1 MQDHQCKIST
11 GAKCT
16 YAAMTLYFIAA
27 SILLLNENEGGT
39 EDDDRDDIEDA
50 SNKEPL
56 IQDVIFECEVSRS
69 SSSSLGGFRKDNPMT
84 ISAMTW
90 DQALGEKDT
99 PDISERSG
107 QIDDSTRS
115 AEEEIR
121 V

>member
-1 MQDHQCKIST
+1 M
-11 GAKCT
+11 
-16 YAAMTLYFIAA
+16 
-27 SILLLNENEGGT
+27 
-39 EDDDRDDIEDA
+39 EDDDRDDTEDA
-50 SNKEPL
+50 SYTEPL

-90 DQALGEKDT
+90 DQALGENDT

-107 QIDDSTRS
+107 QQLEDSIGS